1 MFQKSEILK
10 VEEIIRLVIMI
21 VLIQNKNCSD
31 VQLRIKNVSRLM
43 IGNLNV
49 SSMSGKSDQLNSII
63 EKILCLMITIDN
75 KLKFDEHLTNI
86 CIKTYREL
94 AVLTRMGKY
103 LDFSEARRL
112 FKSFSNIPKIPVQ
125 RLSSHLDVLR

>member
-1 MFQKSEILK
+1 MFQISEILK
-10 VEEIIRLVIMI
+10 VQEIIRLVIMI

-75 KLKFDEHLTNI
+75 KLKFDEHLINI

>member
-1 MFQKSEILK
+1 MFQISEILK
-10 VEEIIRLVIMI
+10 VQEIIRLVIMI

>member
-1 MFQKSEILK
+1 
-10 VEEIIRLVIMI
+10 
-21 VLIQNKNCSD
+21 
-31 VQLRIKNVSRLM
+31 
-43 IGNLNV
+43 
-49 SSMSGKSDQLNSII
+49 MSGKSDQLNSII

>member
-1 MFQKSEILK
+1 MFQISEILK
-10 VEEIIRLVIMI
+10 VQEIIRLVIMI

-103 LDFSEARRL
+103 LDFSETRRL